1 VTRNGPDL
9 RLVVNTAERR
19 NQGHAVLT
27 KRSGTHVRVLGG
39 DILVSACDDGAVA
52 LGVVTGEARC
62 GVGLT
67 PQEARALAE
76 ALLKACGDAAP
87 E

>member
-1 VTRNGPDL
+1 VQRNGPEL

-19 NQGHAVLT
+19 NDSHAVLT
-27 KRSGTHVRVLGG
+27 KRSGVHVRVLGG
-39 DILVSACDDGAVA
+39 DLLVRRCDDGAVA

-67 PQEARALAE
+67 PEEARALAQ
-76 ALLKACGDAAP
+76 ALLDACESPTD
-87 E
+87 

>member
-1 VTRNGPDL
+1 VRRNTPEL
-9 RLVVNTAERR
+9 RLVVNTEERR
-19 NQGHAVLT
+19 NGAHVVLD
-27 KRSGTHVRVLGG
+27 KRGGTHVRVLGG
-39 DILVSACDDGAVA
+39 DLLVRACDDGGVA

-67 PQEARALAE
+67 PEEARALAE
-76 ALLKACGDAAP
+76 ALLNACANPAP